1 MIGKLLKMAHD
12 SGNDIV
18 VCLKNSGDSF
28 RGKIQDLDRGF
39 FTLFQSNSS
48 GGILWAFSKDDVE
61 SCGLTVNLPG
71 TREQEAVESEEE
83 SSSRRKDQ

>member
-1 MIGKLLKMAHD
+1 MIGKLIQMAYD

-18 VCLKNSGDSF
+18 ICLKNSGDSF
-28 RGKIQDLDRGF
+28 RGKIQDLDEDF

-48 GGILWAFSKDDVE
+48 GGILWAFTKGDVE

-71 TREQEAVESEEE
+71 SREHEAVESEEE
-83 SSSRRKDQ
+83 SPSRRKEH